1 MKGYSIDNYDI
12 QLKPLKNKKWE
23 LIKDFSYTLSNDDT
37 ITIPKGFKTD
47 LSSVPKILWSLFPP
61 FGNFLLAALV
71 HDYLYV
77 TKYKNNRAFADREML
92 YISNALN
99 SNKLDNYLRY
109 YTVVLF
115 GWIYWDDKNANE

>member
-1 MKGYSIDNYDI
+1 MIV
-12 QLKPLKNKKWE
+12 LKYIEGKKWE
-23 LIKDFSYTLSNDDT
+23 LYKPITYVLCDGHV

-47 LSSVPKILWSLFPP
+47 LSSIPKILWGLFPP

-77 TKYKNNRAFADREML
+77 TKYKNDRGFCDREML

-99 SNKLDNYLRY
+99 SNKLDNYLRFY
-109 YTVVLF
+109 AVVLF
-115 GWIYWDDKNANE
+115 GWVVWDK